1 MVGRG
6 RGGSVVWIIAVCQIR
21 VLTSCEV
28 WMEHRFGFGSQGKV
42 DSAAVEVHDEFR
54 QCYVL

>member
-1 MVGRG
+1 M
-6 RGGSVVWIIAVCQIR
+6 VWIIAVCQIR